1 MGAGLPAMK
10 PALSPHNLREDKM
23 PALKKILIANR
34 GEIACRIQRT
44 AQALGYR
51 TVAVFSDA
59 DADALHVRMADQAV
73 NIGPAP
79 VQQSYLN
86 IPAILDAARRTGADA
101 IHPGYGFLSENAEFA
116 RACQH
121 AGITFIGPSPE
132 AIELMGSKRLSKLA
146 MLAAGVP
153 CIDGYQ
159 GPEQD
164 DATLS
169 REAERI
175 GYPLMIKAS
184 AGGGGRGMRL
194 VHSAGELLEQ
204 LRTARSEALHGF
216 GSDELIL
223 EQALIDPRHVE
234 VQVFGDQHGHL
245 IHLGERDCS
254 IQRRHQKVIEEAPCP
269 VMTTE
274 LRQAMG
280 DAALKAGRAVNY
292 VGAGTVEFLLDAR
305 GQFYFLEMNTR
316 LQVEHPVT
324 ELITGLD
331 LVAWQLQVAEGL
343 PLPLRQEQVA
353 LNGHAMEVRLY
364 AEDPAQGF
372 VPQTGR
378 IEAWELA
385 LQDGVRIDHGLIEGQ
400 AISPFYDPML
410 GKIIAHGA
418 TREEARRKLLR
429 AVQDSVLLGVQS
441 NQRLLA
447 SLLQHPQFIS
457 GEFSTGFIPS
467 CFADHPCLHPHVPG
481 AEEMAIAAA
490 LFYHASA
497 QAYLAPLAG
506 WRNNASVPLHYRI
519 GVEEQNWQVD
529 LNALPDQPYRLTIG
543 ARTLQL
549 KVIQCDGRWATL
561 DIDGIRQRHAYRL
574 DAGQLW
580 LSTRP
585 GSLRLIDRTQALIS
599 TQASVSSGTLK
610 APMDGAIVDVLVS
623 EGSLVSK
630 GQLLVVL
637 EAMKMEH
644 PLKSGIDGVLKR
656 LQVQVG
662 DQVKNRQILLEVE

>member
-1 MGAGLPAMK
+1 
-10 PALSPHNLREDKM
+10 M
-23 PALKKILIANR
+23 PGFTKILIANR

-59 DADALHVRMADQAV
+59 DADALHVQIADEAV

-86 IPAILDAARRTGADA
+86 VPAILDAARRSGADA

-116 RACQH
+116 RACQQ
-121 AGITFIGPSPE
+121 AGLTFIGPSPE

-146 MLAAGVP
+146 MLEAGVP
-153 CIDGYQ
+153 CIKGYQ
-159 GPEQD
+159 GAEQD

-175 GYPLMIKAS
+175 GFPLMIKAS

-194 VHSAGELLEQ
+194 VHDAADLLAQ
-204 LRTARSEALHGF
+204 IRTARSEALNGF

-234 VQVFGDQHGHL
+234 VQVFGDQHGNL
-245 IHLGERDCS
+245 IYLGERDCS

-269 VMTTE
+269 VMTAE

-280 DAALKAGRAVNY
+280 EAALKAAGSVNY

-331 LVAWQLQVAEGL
+331 LVAWQLLVAQGQ
-343 PLPLRQEQVA
+343 PLPLRQEQVQ

-364 AEDPAQGF
+364 AEDPTQGF
-372 VPQTGR
+372 LPQTGR
-378 IEAWELA
+378 VVAWEPA
-385 LQDGVRIDHGLIEGQ
+385 LQDGVRIDHGLVEGQ
-400 AISPFYDPML
+400 QVSPFYDPML

-418 TREEARRKLLR
+418 TREETRRKLLR
-429 AVQDSVLLGVQS
+429 AVQDSVLLGLPS

-447 SLLQHPQFIS
+447 NLLEHPQFVS
-457 GEFSTGFIPS
+457 GAFSTGFIPTH
-467 CFADHPCLHPHVPG
+467 FADHPCLHPQPPS
-481 AEEMAIAAA
+481 AEELATAAA

-497 QAYLAPLAG
+497 TAQPAALAG
-506 WRNNASVPLHYRI
+506 WRNNASVPLHYRL
-519 GVEEQNWQVD
+519 GTQEQDWPVQLDAVPGEPLRVQVAGRS
-529 LNALPDQPYRLTIG
+529 LELR
-543 ARTLQL
+543 
-549 KVIQCDGRWATL
+549 VIQCDGQRATL
-561 DIDGIRQRHAYRL
+561 EIDGIRQRHVYRL
-574 DAGQLW
+574 EAGQLW
-580 LSTRP
+580 LFTRP
-585 GSLRLIDRTQALIS
+585 GSLRLEDRTQALVS
-599 TQASVSSGTLK
+599 SEARASSGTLK

-623 EGSLVSK
+623 EGSQVSK

-656 LQVQVG
+656 LQVRVG

>member
-1 MGAGLPAMK
+1 MPGL
-10 PALSPHNLREDKM
+10 R
-23 PALKKILIANR
+23 KILIANR
-34 GEIACRIQRT
+34 GEIACRLQRT

-59 DADALHVRMADQAV
+59 DADALHVQMADEAV

-86 IPAILDAARRTGADA
+86 IPAIIDAARRTGADA
-101 IHPGYGFLSENAEFA
+101 IHPGYGFLSENAGFA
-116 RACQH
+116 LACRN

-132 AIELMGSKRLSKLA
+132 AIELMGSKRLSKIA
-146 MLAAGVP
+146 MIDAGVP
-153 CIDGYQ
+153 CVKGYQ
-159 GPEQD
+159 GAEQD

-194 VHSAGELLEQ
+194 VQDAVELLEQ
-204 LRTARSEALHGF
+204 LRTARSEAQHGF

-234 VQVFGDQHGHL
+234 IQLFGDQHGNL
-245 IHLGERDCS
+245 IYLGERDCS

-269 VMTTE
+269 VMTSE

-280 DAALKAGRAVNY
+280 EAALKAGRAVNY

-331 LVAWQLQVAEGL
+331 LVAWQLLVAEGQ
-343 PLPLRQEQVA
+343 PLPLRQEQVQ

-364 AEDPAQGF
+364 AEDPAHDF
-372 VPQTGR
+372 LPQTGQVM
-378 IEAWELA
+378 AWEPA
-385 LQDGVRIDHGLIEGQ
+385 LQNGVRIDHGLLEGQ
-400 AISPFYDPML
+400 DISPFYDPML

-457 GEFSTGFIPS
+457 GEFSTGFIPT
-467 CFADHPCLHPHVPG
+467 CFADDPCLQAHVPS
-481 AEEMAIAAA
+481 AFELAIAAA
-490 LFYHASA
+490 LFYQASA
-497 QAYLAPLAG
+497 QAHPAPLAG

-519 GVEEQNWQVD
+519 GLNDQDWPVE
-529 LNALPDQPYRLTIG
+529 LNALPDG
-543 ARTLQL
+543 AFQVQVAGQL
-549 KVIQCDGRWATL
+549 LKLKIIRSDGRWAML
-561 DIDGIRQRHAYRL
+561 EIDGIHQRHAYRL
-574 DAGQLW
+574 EAGHLW
-580 LSTRP
+580 LFARP
-585 GSLRLIDRTQALIS
+585 GSLKLLDRTQALVS
-599 TQASVSSGTLK
+599 SQASVSSGTLK

-623 EGSLVSK
+623 EGSTVSK

>member
-1 MGAGLPAMK
+1 
-10 PALSPHNLREDKM
+10 M
-23 PALKKILIANR
+23 PGLKKILIANR

-59 DADALHVRMADQAV
+59 DADALHVQMADEAV
-73 NIGPAP
+73 NIGPAA

-101 IHPGYGFLSENAEFA
+101 IHPGYGFLSENAGFA
-116 RACQH
+116 RACQD

-132 AIELMGSKRLSKLA
+132 AIELMGSKRLSKIA
-146 MLAAGVP
+146 MIEAGVP
-153 CIDGYQ
+153 CIKGYQ
-159 GPEQD
+159 GAEQD

-194 VHSAGELLEQ
+194 VHEASHLLEQ
-204 LRTARSEALHGF
+204 IRTARSEALNGF

-223 EQALIDPRHVE
+223 EQALIEPRHVE
-234 VQVFGDQHGHL
+234 IQLFGDRHGNL
-245 IHLGERDCS
+245 IYLGERDCS
-254 IQRRHQKVIEEAPCP
+254 VQRRHQKVIEEAPCP
-269 VMTTE
+269 VMTPE

-280 DAALKAGRAVNY
+280 EAALKAGRAVQY

-331 LVAWQLQVAEGL
+331 LVAWQLNIAEGQ
-343 PLPLRQEQVA
+343 PLPLRQEQVQ
-353 LNGHAMEVRLY
+353 LTGHAMEVRLY

-372 VPQTGR
+372 LPQTGR
-378 IEAWELA
+378 VVAWEPG
-385 LQDGVRIDHGLIEGQ
+385 LQEGVRIDHGLIEGQ
-400 AISPFYDPML
+400 LISPFYDPML
-410 GKIIAHGA
+410 GKLIAHGA

-441 NQRLLA
+441 NQRLLEN
-447 SLLQHPQFIS
+447 LLEHPQFTS
-457 GEFSTGFIPS
+457 GDFSTGFIAQHFTDPAGLQS
-467 CFADHPCLHPHVPG
+467 HAPG
-481 AEEMAIAAA
+481 AQHLAIATA
-490 LFYHASA
+490 LFYQASA
-497 QAYLAPLAG
+497 QAHPAPLGG

-519 GVEEQNWQVD
+519 GLE
-529 LNALPDQPYRLTIG
+529 DQDWVV
-543 ARTLQL
+543 TLQAIPGEPLRIQAAERCLEL
-549 KVIQCDGRWATL
+549 KVLHCDGRWATL
-561 DIDGIRQRHAYRL
+561 EIDGIRQRHAYRL
-574 DAGQLW
+574 EAGQLW
-580 LSTRP
+580 LFTRP
-585 GSLRLIDRTQALIS
+585 GSLQFADRTQAQVS
-599 TQASVSSGTLK
+599 SRASVSSGTLK
-610 APMDGAIVDVLVS
+610 APMDGAIVDVLVN
-623 EGSLVSK
+623 EGTPVTK

-656 LQVQVG
+656 LQVKVG

>member
-1 MGAGLPAMK
+1 
-10 PALSPHNLREDKM
+10 M
-23 PALKKILIANR
+23 PGLKKILIANR

-59 DADALHVRMADQAV
+59 DADALHVQMADEAV
-73 NIGPAP
+73 NIGPAA

-86 IPAILDAARRTGADA
+86 IPAILGAARRTGADA
-101 IHPGYGFLSENAEFA
+101 IHPGYGFLSENAGFA
-116 RACQH
+116 RACQD

-132 AIELMGSKRLSKLA
+132 AIELMGSKRLSKIA
-146 MLAAGVP
+146 MIEAGVP

-159 GPEQD
+159 GNGQD

-169 REAERI
+169 REAGRI

-194 VHSAGELLEQ
+194 VHDAGHLLEQ
-204 LRTARSEALHGF
+204 IRTARSEALNGF
-216 GSDELIL
+216 GSGELIL
-223 EQALIDPRHVE
+223 EQALVEPRHVE
-234 VQVFGDQHGHL
+234 VQLFGDRHGNL
-245 IHLGERDCS
+245 IYLGERDCS
-254 IQRRHQKVIEEAPCP
+254 VQRRHQKVIEEAPCP
-269 VMTTE
+269 VMTPE

-280 DAALKAGRAVNY
+280 EAALKAGRAVHY

-331 LVAWQLQVAEGL
+331 LVAWQLSIAEGQ
-343 PLPLRQEQVA
+343 PLPLRQEQVQ
-353 LNGHAMEVRLY
+353 LHGHAMEVRLY

-372 VPQTGR
+372 LPQTGR
-378 IEAWELA
+378 VVAWEPG
-385 LQDGVRIDHGLIEGQ
+385 LQDGVRFDHGLIEGQ
-400 AISPFYDPML
+400 LISPFYDPML
-410 GKIIAHGA
+410 GKLIAHGA
-418 TREEARRKLLR
+418 TREQARRKLLR

-447 SLLQHPQFIS
+447 SLLDHPQFAC
-457 GEFSTGFIPS
+457 GEFSTGFIPQH
-467 CFADHPCLHPHVPG
+467 FADHACLHPQNPG
-481 AEEMAIAAA
+481 AYAVAIAAA
-490 LFYHASA
+490 LFYQASA
-497 QAYLAPLAG
+497 QAHPTPLCG
-506 WRNNASVPLHYRI
+506 WRHNASVPLHYRI
-519 GVEEQNWQVD
+519 GLEDQDWPVALQATPGESLRIQVAEQC
-529 LNALPDQPYRLTIG
+529 LE
-543 ARTLQL
+543 L
-549 KVIQCDGRWATL
+549 KIIHSDGRWATL
-561 DIDGIRQRHAYRL
+561 EIEGVRQRHAYRL
-574 DAGQLW
+574 EAGRLW
-580 LSTRP
+580 LFTRP
-585 GSLRLIDRTQALIS
+585 GSLQFVDRTQAPVRI
-599 TQASVSSGTLK
+599 QASVSSGTLK
-610 APMDGAIVDVLVS
+610 APMDGAIVDVLVN
-623 EGSLVSK
+623 EGSPVTK

-656 LQVQVG
+656 LQVKVG

>member
-1 MGAGLPAMK
+1 
-10 PALSPHNLREDKM
+10 M
-23 PALKKILIANR
+23 PAIHKILIANR

-59 DADALHVRMADQAV
+59 DADALHVKMADQAV
-73 NIGPAP
+73 HIGPAP

-86 IPAILDAARRTGADA
+86 IAAILDAARLSGANA

-116 RACQH
+116 RACKQ
-121 AGITFIGPSPE
+121 AGLIFIGPSVE
-132 AIELMGSKRLSKLA
+132 AIELMGSKRQSKIA
-146 MLAAGVP
+146 MLEAGVP
-153 CIDGYQ
+153 CIAGYQ
-159 GPEQD
+159 GAEQD
-164 DATLS
+164 DATLL

-194 VHSAGELLEQ
+194 VHDAADLPAQ
-204 LRTARSEALHGF
+204 LRTARSEALNGF

-223 EQALIDPRHVE
+223 EQALIEPRHVE
-234 VQVFGDQHGHL
+234 IQLFGDQHGNL
-245 IHLGERDCS
+245 IYLGERDCS

-269 VMTTE
+269 VMTAE

-280 DAALKAGRAVNY
+280 EAAVKAGRSVNY

-331 LVAWQLQVAEGL
+331 LVAWQLLVAEGQ
-343 PLPLRQEQVA
+343 PLPLTQDQVQ

-364 AEDPAQGF
+364 AEDPTQDF
-372 VPQTGR
+372 LPQTGR
-378 IEAWELA
+378 IEAWQPA
-385 LQDGVRIDHGLIEGQ
+385 LQQGARIDHGLFEGQ
-400 AISPFYDPML
+400 TVSPFYDPML
-410 GKIIAHGA
+410 GKLIAFGA

-429 AVQDSVLLGVQS
+429 AVQDTVLLGMQS

-457 GEFSTGFIPS
+457 GEFSTAFIAQHFS
-467 CFADHPCLHPHVPG
+467 DHPCLHRYIPD
-481 AEEMAIAAA
+481 AEQLAIATV
-490 LFYHASA
+490 LFYQTSA
-497 QAYLAPLAG
+497 LSHRAPLTG
-506 WRNNASVPLHYRI
+506 WRNNASVPLHYRL
-519 GVEEQNWQVD
+519 GLDDQNWTVQLLAKPQGAFKVQVAERSIELKIID
-529 LNALPDQPYRLTIG
+529 HNAHLLT
-543 ARTLQL
+543 
-549 KVIQCDGRWATL
+549 VE
-561 DIDGIRQRHAYRL
+561 IDGLRKCHAFRQV
-574 DAGQLW
+574 GEQLW
-580 LSTRP
+580 LFTHP
-585 GSLRLIDRTQALIS
+585 GSLRLEDRTHAVIDSQ
-599 TQASVSSGTLK
+599 TSVSSGTLK

-623 EGSLVSK
+623 EGSPVSK

-644 PLKSGIDGVLKR
+644 PLKAGIDGVLKR
-656 LQVQVG
+656 VQVKVG
-662 DQVKNRQILLEVE
+662 DQVKNRQVLLQVE

>member
-1 MGAGLPAMK
+1 
-10 PALSPHNLREDKM
+10 M

-44 AQALGYR
+44 AQSLGYR

-59 DADALHVRMADQAV
+59 DADALHVQIADEAV

-86 IPAILDAARRTGADA
+86 IPAILDAARRTGADS

-121 AGITFIGPSPE
+121 AGLTFIGPSPE

-146 MLAAGVP
+146 MLDAGVP
-153 CIDGYQ
+153 CIKGYQ
-159 GPEQD
+159 GTGQD
-164 DATLS
+164 DASLS

-175 GYPLMIKAS
+175 GFPLMIKAS

-194 VHSAGELLEQ
+194 VQDAGDLLAQ
-204 LRTARSEALHGF
+204 IRTARSEALNGF

-234 VQVFGDQHGHL
+234 VQLFGDQHGNL
-245 IHLGERDCS
+245 IYLGERDCS

-269 VMTTE
+269 VMTAE

-280 DAALKAGRAVNY
+280 EAALKAGRAVNY
-292 VGAGTVEFLLDAR
+292 VGAGTVEFLLDAH

-331 LVAWQLQVAEGL
+331 LVAWQLHVAEGL
-343 PLPLRQEQVA
+343 PLPLRQEQVQ

-364 AEDPAQGF
+364 AEDPTQGF
-372 VPQTGR
+372 LPQTGR
-378 IEAWELA
+378 ITTWEPA
-385 LQDGVRIDHGLIEGQ
+385 LQSGARIDHGLIEGQ
-400 AISPFYDPML
+400 HVSPFYDPML

-429 AVQDSVLLGVQS
+429 AVQDSVLLGLPS

-447 SLLQHPQFIS
+447 SLLEHPRFIS
-457 GEFSTGFIPS
+457 GEFSTGFIPTH
-467 CFADHPCLHPHVPG
+467 FADHPCLHPHNPS
-481 AEEMAIAAA
+481 AEELAIAAA
-490 LFYHASA
+490 LFYQASA
-497 QAYLAPLAG
+497 QAHPAALAG

-519 GVEEQNWQVD
+519 GLEDRDWPVQ
-529 LNALPDQPYRLTIG
+529 LNAVPGEPYRIEVAAQAFELN
-543 ARTLQL
+543 
-549 KVIQCDGRWATL
+549 VIQCDGRWATL
-561 DIDGIRQRHAYRL
+561 DINGIRQRHAYRL
-574 DAGQLW
+574 EAGQLW
-580 LSTRP
+580 LFTRP
-585 GSLRLIDRTQALIS
+585 GSLRLEDRTQALVS
-599 TQASVSSGTLK
+599 GQTSVSSGTLK
-610 APMDGAIVDVLVS
+610 APMDGAIVDVLVAQ
-623 EGSLVSK
+623 GSPVSK

-656 LQVQVG
+656 LQVKVG

>member
-1 MGAGLPAMK
+1 
-10 PALSPHNLREDKM
+10 
-23 PALKKILIANR
+23 
-34 GEIACRIQRT
+34 
-44 AQALGYR
+44 
-51 TVAVFSDA
+51 
-59 DADALHVRMADQAV
+59 
-73 NIGPAP
+73 
-79 VQQSYLN
+79 
-86 IPAILDAARRTGADA
+86 
-101 IHPGYGFLSENAEFA
+101 
-116 RACQH
+116 
-121 AGITFIGPSPE
+121 
-132 AIELMGSKRLSKLA
+132 
-146 MLAAGVP
+146 
-153 CIDGYQ
+153 
-159 GPEQD
+159 
-164 DATLS
+164 
-169 REAERI
+169 
-175 GYPLMIKAS
+175 MIKAS

-194 VHSAGELLEQ
+194 VHSADDLLEQ

-234 VQVFGDQHGHL
+234 IQVFGDQHGNL
-245 IHLGERDCS
+245 IYLGERDCS

-280 DAALKAGRAVNY
+280 EAALKAGRAVNY

-331 LVAWQLQVAEGL
+331 LVAWQLHVAEGL
-343 PLPLRQEQVA
+343 PLPLSQEEVQ

-372 VPQTGR
+372 LPQTGR
-378 IEAWELA
+378 VEAWELA

-400 AISPFYDPML
+400 NISPFYDPLL

-467 CFADHPCLHPHVPG
+467 CFADHPCLHPMVPS
-481 AEEMAIAAA
+481 AEELAIAAA

-497 QAYLAPLAG
+497 QAHRAPLAG
-506 WRNNASVPLHYRI
+506 WRNNASVPLHLRI
-519 GVEEQNWQVD
+519 GLEDQDWPVE
-529 LNALPDQPYRLTIG
+529 LNAAPDSPYRLQVG
-543 ARTLQL
+543 SRTLEL
-549 KVIQCDGRWATL
+549 KVIQCDGHWATL
-561 DIDGIRQRHAYRL
+561 MIDGIRQRHAYRL
-574 DAGQLW
+574 AGGQLW
-580 LSTRP
+580 LFTRP
-585 GSLRLIDRTQALIS
+585 GSLRLVDRTQALVS
-599 TQASVSSGTLK
+599 SQASVSSGTLK

-623 EGSLVSK
+623 EGSPVSK

-656 LQVQVG
+656 LKVRVG

>member
-1 MGAGLPAMK
+1 
-10 PALSPHNLREDKM
+10 M

-34 GEIACRIQRT
+34 GEIACRVQRT
-44 AQALGYR
+44 AQNLGYR

-59 DADALHVRMADQAV
+59 DANALHVQMADEAV

-86 IPAILDAARRTGADA
+86 IPAIIDAARRTGADA
-101 IHPGYGFLSENAEFA
+101 IHPGYGFLSENSGFA
-116 RACQH
+116 LACQQ
-121 AGITFIGPSPE
+121 AGIIFIGPSPE

-146 MLAAGVP
+146 MIKAGVP
-153 CIDGYQ
+153 CIKGYQ
-159 GPEQD
+159 GSEQD
-164 DATLS
+164 DATLR

-194 VHSAGELLEQ
+194 VHSAAELLEQ
-204 LRTARSEALHGF
+204 IRSARSEALHGF

-234 VQVFGDQHGHL
+234 IQVFGDQHGNL

-254 IQRRHQKVIEEAPCP
+254 IQRRHQKIIEEAPCP
-269 VMTTE
+269 AMTTE

-280 DAALKAGRAVNY
+280 EAALKAGRAVNY
-292 VGAGTVEFLLDAR
+292 VGAGTVEFLLDAHGR
-305 GQFYFLEMNTR
+305 FYFLEMNTR

-324 ELITGLD
+324 ELIAGLD
-331 LVAWQLQVAEGL
+331 LVAWQLHIAEGQ
-343 PLPLRQEQVA
+343 PLPLRQEQVQ

-364 AEDPAQGF
+364 AEDPAHGF
-372 VPQTGR
+372 LPQTGR
-378 IEAWELA
+378 IVAWEPA
-385 LQDGVRIDHGLIEGQ
+385 IQGSVRIDHGLIEGQ
-400 AISPFYDPML
+400 SVSPFYDPLL
-410 GKIIAHGA
+410 GKLIAHGA

-447 SLLQHPQFIS
+447 NLLEHPQFIS
-457 GEFSTGFIPS
+457 GEFSTGFIPTN
-467 CFADHPCLHPHVPG
+467 FADHPCLHPHAPS
-481 AEEMAIAAA
+481 ADELAIAAV
-490 LFYHASA
+490 LFYQASA
-497 QAYLAPLAG
+497 QAHPAPLAG

-519 GVEEQNWQVD
+519 GLEDQAWPVELHAE
-529 LNALPDQPYRLTIG
+529 PGEPYRVQIG
-543 ARTLQL
+543 ARPLEL

-561 DIDGIRQRHAYRL
+561 QIDGIRQRHAYRRE
-574 DAGQLW
+574 AGQLW
-580 LSTRP
+580 LFTRP
-585 GSLRLIDRTQALIS
+585 GSLRLVDRTQALVS
-599 TQASVSSGTLK
+599 SQVSVSSGTLK

-623 EGSLVSK
+623 EGSPVSQ

-656 LQVQVG
+656 LQVRVG

>member
-1 MGAGLPAMK
+1 
-10 PALSPHNLREDKM
+10 M
-23 PALKKILIANR
+23 PAIHKILIANR

-59 DADALHVRMADQAV
+59 DADALHVKIADQAV
-73 NIGPAP
+73 RVGPAP
-79 VQQSYLN
+79 VLQSYLN
-86 IPAILDAARRTGADA
+86 IPAILDAARRSGADA

-116 RACQH
+116 RACEQ
-121 AGITFIGPSPE
+121 AGLIFIGPSAE

-146 MLAAGVP
+146 MLDAGVP
-153 CIDGYQ
+153 CIAGYQ
-159 GPEQD
+159 GAAQD
-164 DATLS
+164 DATLLS
-169 REAERI
+169 EAERI

-194 VHSAGELLEQ
+194 VHNAAHLPAQ
-204 LRTARSEALHGF
+204 LRTARSEALNAF
-216 GSDELIL
+216 GSAELIL

-234 VQVFGDQHGHL
+234 VQLFGDHHGNL
-245 IHLGERDCS
+245 IYLGERDCS

-269 VMTTE
+269 VMTAE

-280 DAALKAGRAVNY
+280 EAALKAGRAVNY

-331 LVAWQLQVAEGL
+331 LVAWQLSVAEGR
-343 PLPLRQEQVA
+343 PLPLTQAQVQ

-364 AEDPAQGF
+364 AEDPAQDF
-372 VPQTGR
+372 LPQTGR
-378 IEAWELA
+378 IQGWEPA
-385 LQDGVRIDHGLIEGQ
+385 LQHGARIDHGLHEGQ
-400 AISPFYDPML
+400 TVSPFYDPML
-410 GKIIAHGA
+410 GKLIAHGA

-429 AVQDSVLLGVQS
+429 AVQDTVLLGVQS
-441 NQRLLA
+441 NQRLLE

-457 GEFSTGFIPS
+457 GEFSTGFIPQHFS
-467 CFADHPCLHPHVPG
+467 DHQSLHIHTPS
-481 AEEMAIAAA
+481 AEELAIAAV
-490 LFYHASA
+490 LFYLASA
-497 QAYLAPLAG
+497 QRHRAPLSG
-506 WRNNASVPLHYRI
+506 WRNNASAPLHYRL
-519 GVEEQNWQVD
+519 GLDEQNWTAQLLRCAGDVIEVQVAER
-529 LNALPDQPYRLTIG
+529 ALELKLIDHSTG
-543 ARTLQL
+543 SVTL
-549 KVIQCDGRWATL
+549 A
-561 DIDGIRQRHAYRL
+561 IDGLRQRHAYRL

-580 LSTRP
+580 LFTHP
-585 GSLRLIDRTQALIS
+585 GSLHLEDRTHAVIGSQ
-599 TQASVSSGTLK
+599 TSVSTGTLK

-623 EGSLVSK
+623 EGSAVSK

-644 PLKSGIDGVLKR
+644 PLTAGIDGVLKR
-656 LQVQVG
+656 VQVKVG
-662 DQVKNRQILLEVE
+662 DQVKNRQVLLQVE

>member
-1 MGAGLPAMK
+1 MPT
-10 PALSPHNLREDKM
+10 LR
-23 PALKKILIANR
+23 KILIANR

-59 DADALHVRMADQAV
+59 DADALHVRMADEAI
-73 NIGPAP
+73 NIGPAA
-79 VQQSYLN
+79 VAQSYLN
-86 IPAILDAARRTGADA
+86 AEAIIDAARRSGADA
-101 IHPGYGFLSENAEFA
+101 IHPGYGFLSENADFA
-116 RACQH
+116 SACAD
-121 AGITFIGPSPE
+121 AGLTFIGPSPA
-132 AIELMGSKRLSKLA
+132 AIELMGSKRLSKIA

-153 CIDGYQ
+153 CIAGYQ

-194 VHSAGELLEQ
+194 VHNPHQLLEQ
-204 LRTARSEALHGF
+204 IRTARSEALHAF

-234 VQVFGDQHGHL
+234 IQLFGDQHGQL
-245 IHLGERDCS
+245 IYLGERDCS

-269 VMTTE
+269 VMTAE

-280 DAALKAGRAVNY
+280 EAALKAGRAVHY

-324 ELITGLD
+324 ELITGID
-331 LVAWQLQVAEGL
+331 LVAWQLDVAAGL
-343 PLPLRQEQVA
+343 PLPMNQEQVT
-353 LNGHAMEVRLY
+353 LKGHAMEVRLY

-372 VPQTGR
+372 LPQTGR
-378 IEAWELA
+378 ITRWEPA
-385 LQDGVRIDHGLIEGQ
+385 LQDGVRIDHGLLEGQ
-400 AISPFYDPML
+400 QVSPFYDPML
-410 GKIIAHGA
+410 GKIIAYGA

-429 AVQDSVLLGVQS
+429 AVEDSALLGLQT

-447 SLLQHPQFIS
+447 GLLEHPQFIA
-457 GEFSTGFIPS
+457 GNFSTGFIPQYFS
-467 CFADHPCLHPHVPG
+467 DHSSLHPHTPTAQELAV
-481 AEEMAIAAA
+481 AAA
-490 LFYHASA
+490 IFYQQSARAHAPG
-497 QAYLAPLAG
+497 LTG
-506 WRNNASVPLHYRI
+506 WRNNA
-519 GVEEQNWQVD
+519 
-529 LNALPDQPYRLTIG
+529 NAP
-543 ARTLQL
+543 LQL
-549 KVIQCDGRWATL
+549 QIGMHDGRWASEVTVQAAGQLRIQVAGQTLQLTVLDIDPRAVHL
-561 DIDGIRQRHAYRL
+561 DIDGIRRRYSYQLAH
-574 DAGQLW
+574 GQLR
-580 LSTRP
+580 LFTRP
-585 GSLRLIDRTQALIS
+585 GALLLQDQTLAAIGG
-599 TQASVSSGTLK
+599 QASVSSGTLK

-623 EGSLVSK
+623 EGTTVSK
-630 GQLLVVL
+630 GQLLLVL

-644 PLKSGIDGVLKR
+644 PLKAGIDGVITR
-656 LQVQVG
+656 LQVSPG

>member
-1 MGAGLPAMK
+1 
-10 PALSPHNLREDKM
+10 M
-23 PALKKILIANR
+23 PGLKKILIANR

-59 DADALHVRMADQAV
+59 DADALHVRMADEAV
-73 NIGPAP
+73 KLGPVP

-86 IPAILDAARRTGADA
+86 IPAILDATRRTGADA
-101 IHPGYGFLSENAEFA
+101 IHPGYGFLSENAGFA
-116 RACQH
+116 LACRD

-132 AIELMGSKRLSKLA
+132 AIELMGSKRLSKIA
-146 MLAAGVP
+146 MIEAGVP
-153 CIDGYQ
+153 CINGYQ
-159 GPEQD
+159 GAEQD

-194 VHSAGELLEQ
+194 VHDASDLLEQ
-204 LRTARSEALHGF
+204 IRTARSEALNGF
-216 GSDELIL
+216 GSAELIL
-223 EQALIDPRHVE
+223 EQALIEPRHVE
-234 VQVFGDQHGHL
+234 IQLFGDRHGNL
-245 IHLGERDCS
+245 IYLGERDCS
-254 IQRRHQKVIEEAPCP
+254 VQRRHQKVIEEAPCP
-269 VMTTE
+269 VMTAE

-280 DAALKAGRAVNY
+280 EAALKAGRAVKY

-331 LVAWQLQVAEGL
+331 LVAWQLNIAEGQ
-343 PLPLRQEQVA
+343 PLPLRQEQVQ
-353 LNGHAMEVRLY
+353 LTGHAMEVRLY

-372 VPQTGR
+372 LPQTGR
-378 IEAWELA
+378 VVAWEPA

-400 AISPFYDPML
+400 VISPFYDPML
-410 GKIIAHGA
+410 GKLIAHGA

-429 AVQDSVLLGVQS
+429 AVQDSVLLGLQS

-447 SLLQHPQFIS
+447 SLLEHPQFA
-457 GEFSTGFIPS
+457 GGDFSTGFIAQH
-467 CFADHPCLHPHVPG
+467 FADHACLHPEPPNAQHL
-481 AEEMAIAAA
+481 AIAAA
-490 LFYHASA
+490 LFYQAAA
-497 QAYLAPLAG
+497 QAHPAPLGG
-506 WRNNASVPLHYRI
+506 WRNNTSVPLHYRI
-519 GVEEQNWQVD
+519 GLEDQDWPVALQAIPGQPLCIQVAERS
-529 LNALPDQPYRLTIG
+529 LE
-543 ARTLQL
+543 L
-549 KVIQCDGRWATL
+549 KIIHSDGRWVSL
-561 DIDGIRQRHAYRL
+561 EIEGVRQRHAYRL
-574 DAGQLW
+574 EAGRLW
-580 LSTRP
+580 LFTRP
-585 GSLRLIDRTQALIS
+585 GSLQFVDRTQAQV
-599 TQASVSSGTLK
+599 TGQASVSSGTLK
-610 APMDGAIVDVLVS
+610 APMDGAIVDVLVN
-623 EGSLVSK
+623 EGSKVTK

-656 LQVQVG
+656 LQVKVG

>member
-1 MGAGLPAMK
+1 
-10 PALSPHNLREDKM
+10 M
-23 PALKKILIANR
+23 PGFSKILIANR

-44 AQALGYR
+44 TQTLGYR

-59 DADALHVRMADQAV
+59 DADALHVQMADQAV

-101 IHPGYGFLSENAEFA
+101 IHPGYGFLSENAGFA
-116 RACQH
+116 LACQH
-121 AGITFIGPSPE
+121 AGITFIGPSPD

-146 MLAAGVP
+146 MLKAGVP
-153 CIDGYQ
+153 CIKGYQ
-159 GPEQD
+159 GAEQD

-169 REAERI
+169 REAGRI

-194 VHSAGELLEQ
+194 VQGAADLLEQ
-204 LRTARSEALHGF
+204 LRSARSEALHGF

-234 VQVFGDQHGHL
+234 VQLFGDRHGNL

-274 LRQAMG
+274 LRQAMAE
-280 DAALKAGRAVNY
+280 AALKAGRAVNY
-292 VGAGTVEFLLDAR
+292 VGAGTVEFLLDAS

-324 ELITGLD
+324 ESITGLD
-331 LVAWQLQVAEGL
+331 LVAWQLQVAAGL
-343 PLPLRQEQVA
+343 PLPLRQEQLQ

-372 VPQTGR
+372 LPQTGR
-378 IEAWELA
+378 IAAWEPA

-400 AISPFYDPML
+400 GIGPFYDPLL
-410 GKIIAHGA
+410 GKLIAHGA

-447 SLLQHPQFIS
+447 SVLQHPRFVS
-457 GEFSTGFIPS
+457 GEFDTGFLPRY
-467 CFADHPCLHPHVPG
+467 FADHDCLRPPVPA
-481 AEEMAIAAA
+481 AEALAIATA
-490 LFYHASA
+490 LFYQASA
-497 QAYLAPLAG
+497 QTHLAPLAG
-506 WRNNASVPLHYRI
+506 WRNNASAPLHYRI
-519 GVEEQNWQVD
+519 GLE
-529 LNALPDQPYRLTIG
+529 DQDWPVQLHAVPGEPYRIEV
-543 ARTLQL
+543 AIRTLEL

-561 DIDGIRQRHAYRL
+561 EIDGVRQRHAYRL
-574 DAGQLW
+574 EPTQLW
-580 LSTRP
+580 LFTRP
-585 GSLRLIDRTQALIS
+585 GSLRLVDRTQALVS
-599 TQASVSSGTLK
+599 SQASVSSGTLK
-610 APMDGAIVDVLVS
+610 APMDGAIVDVLVA
-623 EGSLVSK
+623 EGSPVSK

-656 LQVQVG
+656 LQVRVG

>member
-1 MGAGLPAMK
+1 
-10 PALSPHNLREDKM
+10 M

-59 DADALHVRMADQAV
+59 DADALHVQMADEAV

-86 IPAILDAARRTGADA
+86 IPAILDAARRTGADS

-116 RACQH
+116 RACH
-121 AGITFIGPSPE
+121 LAGLTFIGPSPE

-146 MLAAGVP
+146 MLEANVP
-153 CIDGYQ
+153 CIKGYQ
-159 GPEQD
+159 GTGQD

-169 REAERI
+169 REASRI
-175 GYPLMIKAS
+175 GFPLMIKAS

-194 VHSAGELLEQ
+194 VHDAGDLLAQ
-204 LRTARSEALHGF
+204 IRTARSEALHGF
-216 GSDELIL
+216 GSGELIL

-234 VQVFGDQHGHL
+234 VQLFGDQHGNL
-245 IHLGERDCS
+245 IYLGERDCS

-269 VMTTE
+269 VMTAE

-280 DAALKAGRAVNY
+280 EAALKAGRAVNY
-292 VGAGTVEFLLDAR
+292 VGAGTVEFLLDAH

-331 LVAWQLQVAEGL
+331 LVAWQLHVAEGL
-343 PLPLRQEQVA
+343 PLPLRQEQVH

-372 VPQTGR
+372 LPQTGR
-378 IEAWELA
+378 ITTWEPA
-385 LQDGVRIDHGLIEGQ
+385 LQSGARIDHGLIEGQ
-400 AISPFYDPML
+400 QVSPFYDPML

-429 AVQDSVLLGVQS
+429 AVQDSVLLGLPS

-447 SLLQHPQFIS
+447 SLLEHPCFIS

-467 CFADHPCLHPHVPG
+467 HFADHPCLHPHVPS
-481 AEEMAIAAA
+481 ATELAIAVA
-490 LFYHASA
+490 LFYQACA
-497 QAYLAPLAG
+497 QVHPAALAG

-519 GVEEQNWQVD
+519 GLGDRDWLVQ
-529 LNALPDQPYRLTIG
+529 LNAVPGEPYRIEVATQTFELD
-543 ARTLQL
+543 
-549 KVIQCDGRWATL
+549 VIQCDGRWATL
-561 DIDGIRQRHAYRL
+561 EIDGIRQRHAYRL
-574 DAGQLW
+574 EAGQLC
-580 LSTRP
+580 LFTRP
-585 GSLRLIDRTQALIS
+585 GSLRLEDRTQALVNG
-599 TQASVSSGTLK
+599 QASVSSGTLK
-610 APMDGAIVDVLVS
+610 APMDGAIVDVLVA
-623 EGSLVSK
+623 EGSPVSK

-656 LQVQVG
+656 LQVRVG

>member
-1 MGAGLPAMK
+1 
-10 PALSPHNLREDKM
+10 M
-23 PALKKILIANR
+23 PGFTKILIANR

-59 DADALHVRMADQAV
+59 DADALHVRIADEAV
-73 NIGPAP
+73 NIGPPP

-86 IPAILDAARRTGADA
+86 TAAILEAARRSGADA
-101 IHPGYGFLSENAEFA
+101 IHPGYGFLSENAGFA
-116 RACQH
+116 RACQQ
-121 AGITFIGPSPE
+121 AGLTFIGPSPD

-146 MLAAGVP
+146 MLDAGVP
-153 CIDGYQ
+153 CIKGYQ
-159 GPEQD
+159 GAEQD

-175 GYPLMIKAS
+175 GFPLMIKAS

-194 VHSAGELLEQ
+194 VHDAADLLAQ
-204 LRTARSEALHGF
+204 VRTARSEALNGF

-234 VQVFGDQHGHL
+234 VQLFGDQHGNL
-245 IHLGERDCS
+245 IYLGERDCS

-269 VMTTE
+269 VMTAE

-280 DAALKAGRAVNY
+280 EAALKAGRAVNY

-331 LVAWQLQVAEGL
+331 LVAWQLHIAQGQ
-343 PLPLRQEQVA
+343 PLPLRQEQVQ
-353 LNGHAMEVRLY
+353 LSGHAMEVRLY
-364 AEDPAQGF
+364 AEDPTQEF
-372 VPQTGR
+372 LPQTGR
-378 IEAWELA
+378 VVTWQPA
-385 LQDGVRIDHGLIEGQ
+385 LQNGVRIDHGLVEGQ
-400 AISPFYDPML
+400 HVSPFYDPML
-410 GKIIAHGA
+410 GKLIAHGA

-429 AVQDSVLLGVQS
+429 AVQDSVLLGLPS

-447 SLLQHPQFIS
+447 SLLDHPQFIS
-457 GEFSTGFIPS
+457 GTFSTGFIPTF
-467 CFADHPCLHPHVPG
+467 FADHPCLHPHVPG
-481 AEEMAIAAA
+481 AEELATAAA
-490 LFYHASA
+490 LFHHTSA
-497 QAYLAPLAG
+497 QAHPGARAG
-506 WRNNASVPLHYRI
+506 WRNNASVPLQYRI
-519 GVEEQNWQVD
+519 GVE
-529 LNALPDQPYRLTIG
+529 DQDWPVQIDVVAGEPYRVEVGTRVL
-543 ARTLQL
+543 ALS
-549 KVIQCDGRWATL
+549 VIHCDGHWATL
-561 DIDGIRQRHAYRL
+561 EIDGLRQRHAYRL
-574 DAGQLW
+574 EAGQLW
-580 LSTRP
+580 LFSRP
-585 GSLRLIDRTQALIS
+585 GSLRLVDRTQAQVS
-599 TQASVSSGTLK
+599 RQASASSGTLK
-610 APMDGAIVDVLVS
+610 APMDGAIVDVLVT
-623 EGSLVSK
+623 EGSPVSK

-656 LQVQVG
+656 LQVRVG

>member
-1 MGAGLPAMK
+1 
-10 PALSPHNLREDKM
+10 M
-23 PALKKILIANR
+23 PGFNKILIANR

-59 DADALHVRMADQAV
+59 DADALHVQMADQAV
-73 NIGPAP
+73 NIGPAA

-86 IPAILDAARRTGADA
+86 IPAIIDAARRSGAEA
-101 IHPGYGFLSENAEFA
+101 IHPGYGFLSENAGFA
-116 RACQH
+116 LACQQ
-121 AGITFIGPSPE
+121 AGLIFIGPSPQ

-146 MLAAGVP
+146 MLNAGVP
-153 CIDGYQ
+153 CIKGYQ
-159 GPEQD
+159 GAEQD

-169 REAERI
+169 REAESI

-194 VHSAGELLEQ
+194 VHEAGELLEQ
-204 LRTARSEALHGF
+204 LRTARSEALNGF
-216 GSDELIL
+216 GSAELIL

-234 VQVFGDQHGHL
+234 VQVFGDQHGNL
-245 IHLGERDCS
+245 IYLGERDCS

-269 VMTTE
+269 VMTAE

-280 DAALKAGRAVNY
+280 EAALKAGRAVNY

-331 LVAWQLQVAEGL
+331 LVAWQLHVAEGL
-343 PLPLRQEQVA
+343 PLPLSQEQVQ
-353 LNGHAMEVRLY
+353 LTGHAIEVRLY

-372 VPQTGR
+372 LPQTGH
-378 IEAWELA
+378 INAWEPA
-385 LQDGVRIDHGLIEGQ
+385 LQSGVRIDHGLLEGQ
-400 AISPFYDPML
+400 QVSAFYDPLL
-410 GKIIAHGA
+410 GKLIAHGA

-457 GEFSTGFIPS
+457 GEFSTGFIPTH
-467 CFADHPCLHPHVPG
+467 FAEHPCLHPHVAS
-481 AEEMAIAAA
+481 AEELA
-490 LFYHASA
+490 LATALLYQASA
-497 QAYLAPLAG
+497 QQHPAPRAG
-506 WRNNASVPLHYRI
+506 WRNNASVPLHYRL
-519 GVEEQNWQVD
+519 GADEQNWTVELTTVAD
-529 LNALPDQPYRLTIG
+529 EPYRLQIG
-543 ARTLQL
+543 ERAVDVQI
-549 KVIQCDGRWATL
+549 VDIDGRWATVE
-561 DIDGIRQRHAYRL
+561 IDGIRQRHAYRL
-574 DAGQLW
+574 DGRQLW
-580 LSTRP
+580 LFTRP
-585 GSLRLIDRTQALIS
+585 GSLRLEDRTQSAVS
-599 TQASVSSGTLK
+599 SQASVSSGTLK

-623 EGSLVSK
+623 EGSTVSK

-656 LQVQVG
+656 LQVRVG

>member
-1 MGAGLPAMK
+1 
-10 PALSPHNLREDKM
+10 M
-23 PALKKILIANR
+23 PGFRKILIANR

-59 DADALHVRMADQAV
+59 DADALHVQMADEAV
-73 NIGPAP
+73 HIGPAP

-86 IPAILDAARRTGADA
+86 IPAIIDAARRTGADA
-101 IHPGYGFLSENAEFA
+101 IHPGYGFLSENAGFA
-116 RACQH
+116 LACQH
-121 AGITFIGPSPE
+121 AGITFIGPSPD
-132 AIELMGSKRLSKLA
+132 AIELMGSKRLAKMA

-153 CIDGYQ
+153 CIKGYQ
-159 GPEQD
+159 GAEQD

-194 VHSAGELLEQ
+194 VHEASDLLAQ
-204 LRTARSEALHGF
+204 IRTARSEALHGF

-234 VQVFGDQHGHL
+234 VQLFGDQQGNL
-245 IHLGERDCS
+245 IYLGERDCS

-269 VMTTE
+269 VMTVE

-280 DAALKAGRAVNY
+280 EAALKAGRAVNY
-292 VGAGTVEFLLDAR
+292 VGAGTVEFLLDTR

-331 LVAWQLQVAEGL
+331 LVAWQLHVAEGL
-343 PLPLRQEQVA
+343 PLPLRQEQVQ

-364 AEDPAQGF
+364 AEDPAQDF
-372 VPQTGR
+372 LPQTGL
-378 IEAWELA
+378 IAAWEPTLPG
-385 LQDGVRIDHGLIEGQ
+385 GVRIDHGLIEGQ
-400 AISPFYDPML
+400 NVSPFYDPML

-447 SLLQHPQFIS
+447 SLLEHPQFIR
-457 GEFSTGFIPS
+457 GEFSTGFIPTS
-467 CFADHPCLHPHVPG
+467 FADHPCLHAQVPS
-481 AEEMAIAAA
+481 AEALAIAAA
-490 LFYHASA
+490 LFYQASA
-497 QAYLAPLAG
+497 QVHRAPLAG

-519 GVEEQNWQVD
+519 GLEEQDWPVA
-529 LNALPDQPYRLTIG
+529 LNAVPGEPYRIQVADRSLE
-543 ARTLQL
+543 L
-549 KVIQCDGRWATL
+549 KVIQCDGHWATL
-561 DIDGIRQRHAYRL
+561 EIDGIRQRHAYRL
-574 DAGQLW
+574 EAGQLW
-580 LSTRP
+580 LFTRP
-585 GSLRLIDRTQALIS
+585 GSLRLVDRTQATVS
-599 TQASVSSGTLK
+599 TQASISSGTLK

-623 EGSLVSK
+623 EGSSVSK

-656 LQVQVG
+656 LQVRVG